1 MADKVGG
8 VYIEIQAKMGTLE
21 ADLKR
26 LQGQLEKTDNKASQT
41 SNTFST
47 MGKYLAGGVIA
58 TGIYQI
64 GKAALTASA
73 QMEQNRV
80 AFTTMLGSAEKANQ
94 LLKDMTAFAAS
105 TPFEL
110 PEIVNAG
117 KQMLA
122 FGFGAD
128 EVIKNLR
135 MLGDVSAGLSVPV
148 GDMVYLFGQ
157 IKTQGRAMTQDL
169 MQFANRGVPIFD
181 ELAKVLGVTNGQVK
195 KFAEDGKI
203 GFKDIE
209 KVFQNLTK
217 EGSKFGGLMEAQS
230 KTLGGQWS
238 NFNDSLGQT
247 AVLMGNRI
255 MPAAK
260 GVLSVVSSMVD
271 KYKEY
276 LELTGNAADNQEK
289 YISLTDMAAAGL
301 TDVNE
306 KLTAIYNQGGKNA
319 DYAALYAQ
327 YLQGGVKLSDA
338 HVKQIEQMIGL
349 SRSLSD
355 INYVTNQN
363 ELESWKQR
371 GFIIDKVAEKEA
383 KAKRA
388 SGGSGGLTKEEQ
400 KMKAAYESRKE
411 WLEKEDELVKK
422 YGTLEYADFSERLD
436 KMAEDYSTFTSG
448 LTGLSGQLSQLVTM
462 DASNQAAAIDNKL
475 KKQIDSIDEA
485 YQKQVDDVN
494 NSVMTEAEK
503 TAALKA
509 LDEQKA
515 RDTEAANKKAEKEK
529 RRVAREAAKI
539 QKDLAIFET
548 IIATPQAAF
557 QAFKSAQ
564 VLPFPASAIVGA
576 TLAAAATALG
586 VTKLKLI
593 KDQPLPALAEG
604 GVIPAYPGGRTVQV
618 AEAGSS
624 EAVIPLND
632 QTMNRLGQA
641 IASAGGNNNGQPQI
655 INLNVDGEKVCS
667 WLYAKSKSGEFKL
680 DNRAVV

>member
-26 LQGQLEKTDNKASQT
+26 LQGQLEKTDGKASQT

-47 MGKYLAGGVIA
+47 MGKYLSGGVIA
-58 TGIYQI
+58 AGIYQI
-64 GKAALTASA
+64 GKAAITAAA

-80 AFTTMLGSAEKANQ
+80 AFTTMLGSASKANQ

-122 FGFGAD
+122 FGFSSG

-209 KVFQNLTK
+209 QVFKNLTK
-217 EGSKFGGLMEAQS
+217 EGSKFGGLMDAQS

-371 GFIIDKVAEKEA
+371 GFIVDKVAEKEA
-383 KAKRA
+383 KAKR
-388 SGGSGGLTKEEQ
+388 GGSGVNKEDERN
-400 KMKAAYESRKE
+400 KKAYESRLVY
-411 WLEKEDELVKK
+411 LELEAELMDK
-422 YGTLEYADFSERLD
+422 YGNLEYAAFSQRLD
-436 KMAEDYSTFTSG
+436 KMAEDYATFTSG

-475 KKQIDSIDEA
+475 KKQIDAIDEA

-564 VLPFPASAIVGA
+564 VLPFPASSIVGA

-641 IASAGGNNNGQPQI
+641 IASAGGSGASTVNVTLNIDGDQFYNNIYN
-655 INLNVDGEKVCS
+655 
-667 WLYAKSKSGEFKL
+667 ASKSGRLKI